1 MFNFMRFFS
10 LFFLIS
16 ISSFSFAEDF
26 WWRSAP
32 PARHP
37 TAIEAAIAVINTAC
51 PASWD
56 CYVANGRFKNDELYE
71 FQMGYSYYS
80 PAYGTTSAV
89 ESKNRTVTRFGNS
102 CPPDTQYNFETGG
115 CDPEPQPESFEFL
128 FCYNYDGG
136 DGCADGTN
144 KGRPDSFCKNG
155 IKFAAD
161 YNPSTTDA
169 SCYSYRNGDGTSG
182 PAIMCSVT
190 GTPTDQSCKTDYKT
204 DTPDNSCP
212 AGTVGGEVNNKR
224 VCIPSG
230 TGGGNGDGGEDGDNS
245 GDGGGDGDGSGGET
259 GGDGDG
265 NGSDGGGDG
274 TGSGGG
280 SGGGNNGGGGS
291 SGGDGGGTDGDGS
304 GNGSGNGSGDGEGEG
319 EEEGIGSG
327 QGVEFCESGRC
338 EFGDEKSDFFGGE
351 VRTFSESM
359 SAIFEGMQNS
369 PLNSAIS
376 NIKFPEG
383 GTCPTGSMSID
394 IGIGVI
400 PLTFEEHCNFW
411 EQISPVLSAAF
422 LALWS
427 VIAVRV
433 LLSA

>member
-1 MFNFMRFFS
+1 MFNISRFLLHFLLLFS
-10 LFFLIS
+10 GSVFAADVVFWNVSMTGYQS
-16 ISSFSFAEDF
+16 IYTSDPSSYCIPKLLSYPNVV
-26 WWRSAP
+26 SA
-32 PARHP
+32 
-37 TAIEAAIAVINTAC
+37 
-51 PASWD
+51 D
-56 CYVANGRFKNDELYE
+56 LYLQE
-71 FQMGYSYYS
+71 HDRLTFMGYG
-80 PAYGTTSAV
+80 P
-89 ESKNRTVTRFGNS
+89 
-102 CPPDTQYNFETGG
+102 TGG
-115 CDPEPQPESFEFL
+115 FYVSCLAEKPKLCIPNHVYNSGTGECVPLPPEPESFEFL

-136 DGCADGTN
+136 DGCASGTN

-155 IKFAAD
+155 VVFSAD

-190 GTPTDQSCKTDYKT
+190 GTPTKQSCNTDYKT

-212 AGTVGGEVNNKR
+212 AGTVGGEFNNKR
-224 VCIPSG
+224 VCVPSS
-230 TGGGNGDGGEDGDNS
+230 TGGGSGDGGKDGDNS
-245 GDGGGDGDGSGGET
+245 GDGGTDGDGSGGET

-265 NGSDGGGDG
+265 NGSDGDGDG
-274 TGSGGG
+274 TGSGGN

-291 SGGDGGGTDGDGS
+291 NGGGDGNGDGN
-304 GNGSGNGSGDGEGEG
+304 GTGDGSGNGSGDGEGEG
-319 EEEGIGSG
+319 EEEGTGSG
-327 QGVEFCESGRC
+327 QGVELCESGRC

-351 VRTFSESM
+351 VRTYSESM

-369 PLNSAIS
+369 PLSSAIS

-383 GTCPTGSMSID
+383 GTCPTGSTSID

-400 PLTFEEHCNFW
+400 PLTFTEHCNFW

-433 LLSA
+433 FLSA

>member
-1 MFNFMRFFS
+1 MFNFRYLFLLTLIFFS
-10 LFFLIS
+10 S
-16 ISSFSFAEDF
+16 GVFAEYYRFQTDTIHGVTG
-26 WWRSAP
+26 RGSSLN
-32 PARHP
+32 
-37 TAIEAAIAVINTAC
+37 AAYSSSYLA
-51 PASWD
+51 
-56 CYVANGRFKNDELYE
+56 
-71 FQMGYSYYS
+71 GYSYRIDKVQH
-80 PAYGTTSAV
+80 GQ
-89 ESKNRTVTRFGNS
+89 NTVTFLVSALSNHSNPDGSRAVVRSFSITRYGNR
-102 CPPDTQYNFETGG
+102 CPADTTYDEQLHE
-115 CDPEPQPESFEFL
+115 CKAPASSPQSFEFL

-136 DGCADGTN
+136 DGCAPGTN

-155 IKFAAD
+155 IQFSAD

-230 TGGGNGDGGEDGDNS
+230 TGGGDGDGGEDGDNS
-245 GDGGGDGDGSGGET
+245 GDGDGDGDGSGGET

-265 NGSDGGGDG
+265 NGSDGDGDG
-274 TGSGGG
+274 TGSGGN
-280 SGGGNNGGGGS
+280 SGG
-291 SGGDGGGTDGDGS
+291 GGDGGGGSNGGGDGNGDGNGT
-304 GNGSGNGSGDGEGEG
+304 GNGSGNGTGDGEGEG

-338 EFGDEKSDFFGGE
+338 EFGDEKSDFFDGE
-351 VRTFSESM
+351 VRTYSESM

-433 LLSA
+433 FLSA

>member
-1 MFNFMRFFS
+1 MFNFLRFFS

-16 ISSFSFAEDF
+16 ISSY
-26 WWRSAP
+26 SAAFEGFYYIGSEERGRYSSPSAACNARP
-32 PARHP
+32 PTNFQLVSIDNYSNKNFRCNYEH
-37 TAIEAAIAVINTAC
+37 IEIPNRTSSISGGWSRKTC
-51 PASWD
+51 SE
-56 CYVANGRFKNDELYE
+56 GYE
-71 FQMGYSYYS
+71 FDY
-80 PAYGTTSAV
+80 A
-89 ESKNRTVTRFGNS
+89 
-102 CPPDTQYNFETGG
+102 TGG
-115 CDPEPQPESFEFL
+115 CVVPEPDPESFEFL

-136 DGCADGTN
+136 DGCAPGTN

-155 IKFAAD
+155 IQFSAD

-169 SCYSYRNGDGTSG
+169 SCYSYGNGDGTSG

-190 GTPTDQSCKTDYKT
+190 GTPTKQSCKTDYKT

-212 AGTVGGEVNNKR
+212 AGTVSGEFNNKR

-230 TGGGNGDGGEDGDNS
+230 TGGGGGDGGKDGDNS
-245 GDGGGDGDGSGGET
+245 GDGDGDGDGSGGET

-265 NGSDGGGDG
+265 NGSDGDGDG
-274 TGSGGG
+274 TGSGGN
-280 SGGGNNGGGGS
+280 SGGGNHGGGGS
-291 SGGDGGGTDGDGS
+291 SGGGDGNGDGNGT
-304 GNGSGNGSGDGEGEG
+304 GNGSGNGTGDGEGEG

-338 EFGDEKSDFFGGE
+338 DFGDEKSDFFDGE
-351 VRTFSESM
+351 VRTYSESM

-376 NIKFPEG
+376 NIKFPQG

-433 LLSA
+433 FLSA

>member
-1 MFNFMRFFS
+1 MFNFVRV
-10 LFFLIS
+10 LLAVLALIS
-16 ISSFSFAEDF
+16 TNVFAADYYWLYTSGHVAGNYPSPSAACQGGAGKLFESNHRLPHAELVSNNGSFSCKFSD
-26 WWRSAP
+26 
-32 PARHP
+32 PA
-37 TAIEAAIAVINTAC
+37 NTWLGSRTVGLSRAGDSC
-51 PASWD
+51 PA
-56 CYVANGRFKNDELYE
+56 N
-71 FQMGYSYYS
+71 
-80 PAYGTTSAV
+80 
-89 ESKNRTVTRFGNS
+89 TVYNS
-102 CPPDTQYNFETGG
+102 ETGE
-115 CDPEPQPESFEFL
+115 CLAPEPEPEPESFEFL

-136 DGCADGTN
+136 DGCAPGTN

-155 IKFAAD
+155 VVFSAD

-190 GTPTDQSCKTDYKT
+190 GTPTGQSCKTDYKT

-212 AGTVGGEVNNKR
+212 SGTVSGEFNNKR
-224 VCIPSG
+224 VCVPSG
-230 TGGGNGDGGEDGDNS
+230 TGGGSGDGGEGGDNS
-245 GDGGGDGDGSGGET
+245 GDGGGDGDGSGGEA
-259 GGDGDG
+259 GGGGDG

-274 TGSGGG
+274 AGSSGSG
-280 SGGGNNGGGGS
+280 GGGNNGGGGS
-291 SGGDGGGTDGDGS
+291 SGGDGSGTDGDGS

-433 LLSA
+433 FLSA

>member
-1 MFNFMRFFS
+1 MFNFLRVLLSCFLLFS
-10 LFFLIS
+10 GSVFAEHYYFS
-16 ISSFSFAEDF
+16 ITRSDIKYSSASAACSFNTDWSFSNVTGPNESNKISCWGSHYANAGVVSSY
-26 WWRSAP
+26 RSIY
-32 PARHP
+32 RRG
-37 TAIEAAIAVINTAC
+37 
-51 PASWD
+51 D
-56 CYVANGRFKNDELYE
+56 
-71 FQMGYSYYS
+71 
-80 PAYGTTSAV
+80 
-89 ESKNRTVTRFGNS
+89 S
-102 CPPDTQYNFETGG
+102 CPPSSNYNSHLGQ
-115 CDPEPQPESFEFL
+115 CDPKDDEAEPESFEFL

-136 DGCADGTN
+136 DGCAPGTN

-155 IKFAAD
+155 VVFSAD

-169 SCYSYRNGDGTSG
+169 SCYSYGNGDGTSG

-212 AGTVGGEVNNKR
+212 AGTVSGEFNNKR
-224 VCIPSG
+224 VCVPSG
-230 TGGGNGDGGEDGDNS
+230 TGGGNGDGGEDGGNS

-265 NGSDGGGDG
+265 NGSDGDGDG
-274 TGSGGG
+274 TGSGGN

-291 SGGDGGGTDGDGS
+291 SGGGDGNGDGNGT
-304 GNGSGNGSGDGEGEG
+304 GNGSGNGTGDGEGEG

-338 EFGDEKSDFFGGE
+338 EFGDEKSDFFDGE

-383 GTCPTGSMSID
+383 GTCPTGSTSID

-433 LLSA
+433 FLSA

>member
-1 MFNFMRFFS
+1 MFNFLRILLAALVLFS
-10 LFFLIS
+10 GGTFASASNLYSFGT
-16 ISSFSFAEDF
+16 SSSQRYSTANSACQAIYSAHPNITASPRQGYLNVFSCLSNGKNFVGTVS
-26 WWRSAP
+26 RS
-32 PARHP
+32 
-37 TAIEAAIAVINTAC
+37 
-51 PASWD
+51 
-56 CYVANGRFKNDELYE
+56 
-71 FQMGYSYYS
+71 
-80 PAYGTTSAV
+80 GT
-89 ESKNRTVTRFGNS
+89 S
-102 CPPDTQYNFETGG
+102 CPQNHVYDSDIGE
-115 CDPEPQPESFEFL
+115 CLAPEPEPESFEFL

-136 DGCADGTN
+136 DGCASGTN

-155 IKFAAD
+155 IQFSAD

-169 SCYSYRNGDGTSG
+169 SCYSYVNGDGTSG

-190 GTPTDQSCKTDYKT
+190 GTPTKQSCSTDYKT

-212 AGTVGGEVNNKR
+212 AGTVGGEFNNKR
-224 VCIPSG
+224 VCVPSG
-230 TGGGNGDGGEDGDNS
+230 TGGGDSNGGEDGDNS
-245 GDGGGDGDGSGGET
+245 GDGDGNGDGAGGET

-265 NGSDGGGDG
+265 NGSDGDGGG
-274 TGSGGG
+274 TGSGGN

-291 SGGDGGGTDGDGS
+291 SGGGDGNGDGNGT
-304 GNGSGNGSGDGEGEG
+304 GNGSGNGTGDGEGEG

-338 EFGDEKSDFFGGE
+338 EFGDEKSDFFDGE
-351 VRTFSESM
+351 VRTYSESM

-376 NIKFPEG
+376 NIKFPQG

-433 LLSA
+433 FLSA

>member
-1 MFNFMRFFS
+1 MFNFMRVLLAGLLLLSSGAFAEHYYWTSEALPKGQRFNS
-10 LFFLIS
+10 PMEACQASVQYRNLNGNDFAQPYTLTVQNGNPSKLMCSAYFRPWKYYGYG
-16 ISSFSFAEDF
+16 ISSIY
-26 WWRSAP
+26 
-32 PARHP
+32 RHG
-37 TAIEAAIAVINTAC
+37 
-51 PASWD
+51 D
-56 CYVANGRFKNDELYE
+56 
-71 FQMGYSYYS
+71 
-80 PAYGTTSAV
+80 
-89 ESKNRTVTRFGNS
+89 S
-102 CPPDTQYNFETGG
+102 CPVNTEYNEQTGE
-115 CDPEPQPESFEFL
+115 CLAPEPEPESFEFL

-136 DGCADGTN
+136 DGCAAGTN

-155 IKFAAD
+155 VVFSAD

-169 SCYSYRNGDGTSG
+169 SCYSYGNGDGTSG

-190 GTPTDQSCKTDYKT
+190 GTPTDQSCNNDYKT

-230 TGGGNGDGGEDGDNS
+230 TGGGDGDGGEDGDNS
-245 GDGGGDGDGSGGET
+245 GNGAGSGDGSGGQT

-274 TGSGGG
+274 TGSGGS
-280 SGGGNNGGGGS
+280 SGGGNNGGDGS
-291 SGGDGGGTDGDGS
+291 GGGDGNGTDGDGS

-338 EFGDEKSDFFGGE
+338 EFGDEKGDFFGGE

-376 NIKFPEG
+376 NIRFPEG

-433 LLSA
+433 FLSA

>member
-1 MFNFMRFFS
+1 MFNFRYLFLLTLIFFS
-10 LFFLIS
+10 SGVFAEYYRFQTDPIHGVTGRG
-16 ISSFSFAEDF
+16 SSFNAAFSSSYYAGYPYRINGVQHGHNNTITWGVDVLRRDGLDGVIRSFSIY
-26 WWRSAP
+26 RYGN
-32 PARHP
+32 R
-37 TAIEAAIAVINTAC
+37 C
-51 PASWD
+51 PAD
-56 CYVANGRFKNDELYE
+56 TTYDEQLHE
-71 FQMGYSYYS
+71 CKAPVFS
-80 PAYGTTSAV
+80 
-89 ESKNRTVTRFGNS
+89 
-102 CPPDTQYNFETGG
+102 
-115 CDPEPQPESFEFL
+115 PESFEFL

-136 DGCADGTN
+136 DGCAPGTN

-155 IKFAAD
+155 IQFSAD

-190 GTPTDQSCKTDYKT
+190 GTPTKQSCNTDYKT

-212 AGTVGGEVNNKR
+212 AGTVSGVFNNKR
-224 VCIPSG
+224 VCVPSG
-230 TGGGNGDGGEDGDNS
+230 TGGGDGDGGEDGDNS
-245 GDGGGDGDGSGGET
+245 GDGDGDGDGSGSET

-265 NGSDGGGDG
+265 NGSDGDGDG
-274 TGSGGG
+274 TGSGGN
-280 SGGGNNGGGGS
+280 SGGGNDGGGGS
-291 SGGDGGGTDGDGS
+291 SGGGDGNGDGNGT
-304 GNGSGNGSGDGEGEG
+304 GNGSGNGTGDGEGEG

-338 EFGDEKSDFFGGE
+338 DFGDEKSDFFDGE
-351 VRTFSESM
+351 VRTYSESM

-433 LLSA
+433 FLSA